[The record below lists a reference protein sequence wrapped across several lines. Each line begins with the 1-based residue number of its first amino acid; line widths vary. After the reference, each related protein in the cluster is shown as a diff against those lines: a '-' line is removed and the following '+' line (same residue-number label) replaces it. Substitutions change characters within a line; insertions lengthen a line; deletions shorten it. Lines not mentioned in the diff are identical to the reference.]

1 MLKIDL
7 PLGKE
12 DHFDP
17 TLIEESCVDQFFQ
30 EELDVPQFRILDAQ
44 RLEHAQVAVFNGHK
58 HRA

>member
-1 MLKIDL
+1 M

-12 DHFDP
+12 DHFDQ